1 MPSSSAKCSAANV
14 GPNLSSSEPE
24 YFFLIKFNTRR
35 RSFDG
40 LLRFEG
46 RPAFPCFNPI
56 AAHLPIPPP
65 QSFCL
70 PIAQL
75 QHHPCIAQLQVPTTY
90 SPHDFRSLQPT
101 TAHGR
106 PLQQDLLWL
115 GCSV

>member
-46 RPAFPCFNPI
+46 RPAFPFV
-56 AAHLPIPPP
+56 LPAD
-65 QSFCL
+65 S
-70 PIAQL
+70 QL
-75 QHHPCIAQLQVPTTY
+75 QHHSCIAQLQVPTTY
-90 SPHDFRSLQPT
+90 SPHDFRSLQLT

-115 GCSV
+115 EVSV